1 MSTSNPTNP
10 LLVESNHAGY
20 EKTDTSSNKKK
31 IIIGSIIFIVIV
43 VVVLVIVFVALED
56 DDEPLTRDNK
66 FYEERFLQIPSNDT
80 CYAYSQQF
88 ANKAHV
94 AGMSQTLTIGFL
106 FGEIMQEL
114 GYDAIYDPIQN
125 AVLDHYNSSQ
135 LFINN
140 EEIDL
145 TQEAIPDQPETNVSF
160 RKRSWIAYSASGDH
174 TAPLLYV
181 NNGNEQDYEYLINN
195 LSIDLNNNGVGYIG
209 LAKRGSRP
217 DQALQ
222 AGLYGLKGLILFE
235 NNYRDDESVRYPN
248 GPQMPNFGFRVDG
261 RIRFGT
267 GCTGNPDEN
276 RLEDKCGLD
285 PSGYEDL
292 FPAIKYNLSMIMIS
306 PNTAID
312 LFERMNNLAVD
323 SQCDAIIDN
332 SNWQVNL
339 PINACIG
346 ATDQIMAN
354 MITENDMHLN
364 DTITNVY
371 GYFEGEEYPDE
382 IVMLGAHRDAWG
394 MGACDDISGTV
405 TILEIARALSVLR
418 DRYGWKPKRSLMFG
432 SWDGEEW
439 GLYGSTDFCENN
451 EWSDKVVAYFNFD
464 MTVVGGSLN
473 IQGNPLLRKLLL
485 ESAQQ
490 IKYPYT
496 NDIQQNNKDNSTNFT
511 LYDTWWNFTHD
522 TLNNLPLTGCSSD
535 FCAFEY
541 YSGIATLGAGFTSG
555 ANSYTYHTF
564 YDLNG
569 WLDIVD
575 PKWDFAKTIAAYG
588 GLMMLKFSQQ
598 DLIPFD
604 IPRVAVKITEWTEN
618 DLPNHLSPDDPDC
631 QTIFNNY
638 IGDLEDEASNFQD
651 ASDIFNEYY
660 ERILDI
666 INGNSND
673 DNGDDIEEDIVKINE
688 ILIGIMKR
696 LTLEYPNGV
705 PSNIWWKQLLWGNG
719 KRFPYIWDVI
729 DNNCNDVNMSNAF
742 SITTNA
748 IREAADL
755 LRSCC
760 DNV

>member
-439 GLYGSTDFCENN
+439 GLYGSVEFN
-451 EWSDKVVAYFNFD
+451 EGNKNREFVDKIVTYINFD
-464 MTVVGGSLN
+464 MTVTGENMVFLS
-473 IQGNPLLRKLLL
+473 NPLFRELLFDSSKEL
-485 ESAQQ
+485 Y
-490 IKYPYT
+490 YPYN
-496 NDIQQNNKDNSTNFT
+496 NDEFSTT
-511 LYDTWWNFTHD
+511 MSLYDVWNE
-522 TLNNLPLTGCSSD
+522 LNPSGNLRLVTTGSD
-535 FCAFEY
+535 YGAFEY
-541 YSGIATLGAGFTSG
+541 YSGIPTLGVRFDTYP
-555 ANSYTYHTF
+555 NSFPDVYHTF

-569 WLDIVD
+569 ILDLYMD
-575 PKWDFAKTIAAYG
+575 PQWKYAQRIASLG
-588 GLMMLKFSQQ
+588 GLLMLKIAQAQILPWDVLRFADKMSEWVD
-598 DLIPFD
+598 DLINRANSVDDCSIDEYVDDLKDAVVDFKNSADLFD
-604 IPRVAVKITEWTEN
+604 KKVKAYVRN
-618 DLPNHLSPDDPDC
+618 
-631 QTIFNNY
+631 NNY
-638 IGDLEDEASNFQD
+638 DEDNMD
-651 ASDIFNEYY
+651 PNEVEKYNN
-660 ERILDI
+660 ILREMMR
-666 INGNSND
+666 G
-673 DNGDDIEEDIVKINE
+673 
-688 ILIGIMKR
+688 
-696 LTLEYPNGV
+696 LTLKYPQGM
-705 PSNIWWKQLLWGNG
+705 PSNRWYKQIIIDPGS
-719 KRFPYIWDVI
+719 KRFPYIWDTITVGCSAQDLQTAFMLTSNMI
-729 DNNCNDVNMSNAF
+729 YNVSQLLHSIEDV
-742 SITTNA
+742 T
-748 IREAADL
+748 
-755 LRSCC
+755 
-760 DNV
+760 V